1 MQEEQKRIEMLEKD
15 LVGIRYELST
25 NNETLK
31 EIKNAIL
38 QQSEILRTVSAIR
51 ETVHQIRKDV
61 NDLEDIFEDRK
72 ETTDNNNKIFS
83 DFVSR
88 TKGVIAACS
97 IFFVIIQGV
106 VGFVLNENYIDH
118 KEFRKEVQELH
129 IQNAILKEKLKR
141 LNLDKSLQDAL
152 ENKSEK
158 AHTS

>member
-1 MQEEQKRIEMLEKD
+1 MQEEQKRIEVLEKD

-38 QQSEILRTVSAIR
+38 QQSEILRTVSGIR
-51 ETVHQIRKDV
+51 ETVSQIRKDV
-61 NDLEDIFEDRK
+61 NELENTFELRK
-72 ETTDNNNKIFS
+72 ETTDSNHKVFS

-88 TKGVIAACS
+88 TKGVVAACS
-97 IFFVIIQGV
+97 VFFVLVQSAIA
-106 VGFVLNENYIDH
+106 FVLNENYQD
-118 KEFRKEVQELH
+118 RKELAKEIQELH
-129 IQNAILKEKLKR
+129 IENAIIKEKLKR

-158 AHTS
+158 AQAS